1 MMSDADGC
9 SGGRRCRGGRNVSE
23 HVRAHAPVRVCDVGG
38 WTDTWFAG
46 HGAVCALAVGPGV
59 TVEARAH
66 GAAGHIVLDL
76 TDLGAT
82 DDFDVAAPPGRHP
95 LVEQAVARHAASS
108 PLPHGVALRVAAS
121 VPPGSSVGTSAALCV
136 ALLGALDG
144 LAARPPRTTPE
155 RLAVARRAHDVETVG
170 LGLQSGVQDQLVA
183 AHGGACWVA
192 VDPYPHA
199 TVAPVPLLAGVVAEL
214 DRRLVTVYLGRP
226 HASSA
231 VHDQV
236 IAALGA
242 TGPDD
247 PRLVRLRALAG
258 DARTALEAGDLVAW
272 GAVLDAATAAQ
283 AALHPDLVG
292 GPARE
297 VLAVAR
303 AHGALGAKVNGAGG
317 DGGSVSVLAGD
328 DVGPLRAALAGL
340 PGVAVLDLAVDG
352 RGLAVEAVSP

>member
-1 MMSDADGC
+1 VIGRGDGDGDRGVSD
-9 SGGRRCRGGRNVSE
+9 R
-23 HVRAHAPVRVCDVGG
+23 VRAHAPVRVCDVGG

-59 TVEARAH
+59 TVEASAH
-66 GAAGHIVLDL
+66 GPAGRVVLDL
-76 TDLGAT
+76 ADLGAT
-82 DDFDVAAPPGRHP
+82 DEFDLAVPPGRHP
-95 LVEQAVARHAASS
+95 LVERAIVQHAAEG
-108 PLPHGVALRVAAS
+108 PLAHGVAVRVAAS

-144 LAARPPRTTPE
+144 LAGRPPRKTPE
-155 RLAVARRAHDVETVG
+155 RLAVARRAHGVETTG

-183 AHGGACWVA
+183 AHGGACWIA
-192 VDPYPHA
+192 IDPYPHA
-199 TVAPVPLLAGVVAEL
+199 TVAPVPLPAGVVAEL
-214 DRRLVTVYLGRP
+214 DRRLVTIYLGRP
-226 HASSA
+226 HASST

-242 TGPDD
+242 AGPED
-247 PRLVRLRALAG
+247 PRLARLRALAA
-258 DARTALEAGDLVAW
+258 DARAALEEGDLATW

-283 AALHPDLVG
+283 AELHPDLVG
-292 GPARE
+292 GAAQA

-328 DVGPLRAALAGL
+328 DPGPLRADLAALA
-340 PGVAVLDLAVDG
+340 GVAVLDLDVDD
-352 RGLAVEAVSP
+352 RGLVVESVSP